1 MHVLRGT
8 DLLVRLA
15 ALAWATL
22 LVVAGLWSFA
32 MRNEIS
38 AIPAEVLPLVGIGLL
53 GAAQF
58 IYMVLFADRLFPRAH
73 PFIVNVGELLSFLIF
88 VAGLVLAAWYFARG

>member
-15 ALAWATL
+15 SLAWATL
-22 LVVAGLWSFA
+22 LVAGGLWA
-32 MRNEIS
+32 IATRDRIA
-38 AIPAEVLPLVGIGLL
+38 AIPAEVLPSIGIGLL

-58 IYMVLFADRLFPRAH
+58 IYMVLFADRLFPKAH
-73 PFIVNVGELLSFLIF
+73 PLIVNAGELLSFLMF